1 MSSSSCQLHFVDKI
15 VSTISCRLHFEARY
29 CRLHET
35 HFGDSVHSL
44 PCTVVHSPVGR
55 GTGEEGGRE
64 PRLIPFMGKGE
75 GEEPLVTP
83 VQGGG
88 PHSYLARQR
97 LLPLGSNRPLHRL
110 PLVQIRWG
118 GRQKHHRPAP
128 PLTVSDK
135 SGEIC
140 RNYGFCN

>member
-1 MSSSSCQLHFVDKI
+1 MVLSKTSFHQHVDNE
-15 VSTISCRLHFEARY
+15 VLFTAFCWLYFEATS

-44 PCTVVHSPVGR
+44 PCTVVHSPPGR
-55 GTGEEGGRE
+55 GQGEEGGRE
-64 PRLIPFMGKGE
+64 PHLTPFTGRGE

-110 PLVQIRWG
+110 PLVQIRWEG
-118 GRQKHHRPAP
+118 HQHHHHPP
-128 PLTVSDK
+128 PLIV
-135 SGEIC
+135 
-140 RNYGFCN
+140 